1 MSSKIPERFVY
12 QPATHTYIDT
22 VTGCIVPAEYFK
34 QKEKPVRK
42 LSVEEQKNLMWLWLE
57 DKNLELIY
65 KSFEKFVEA
74 RVGKYIREGDI

>member
-1 MSSKIPERFVY
+1 MSSQIPERFVY

-42 LSVEEQKNLMWLWLE
+42 LSKKEQMDLMFMWIE

-65 KSFEKFVEA
+65 KSFERFVES
-74 RVGKYIREGDI
+74 RVGKYVREGDI

>member
-1 MSSKIPERFVY
+1 MSSQIPERFVY
-12 QPATHTYIDT
+12 QPVTHTYIDT

-42 LSVEEQKNLMWLWLE
+42 LSKAEQMDLMFMWNE

-65 KSFEKFVEA
+65 KSFERFVEA
-74 RVGKYIREGDI
+74 RVGKYVREGDI